1 MTCPR
6 TLISTASCRS
16 RAAHTSDVAVLFGN
30 GGCPNSPQARRTS
43 AVVPAFIGDS
53 TDCAIAS
60 KPPSCGRLSVLIRS
74 LSRNHA
80 RFALRG
86 GESVSIILLYFHQA
100 LSTLARP
107 IQG

>member
-16 RAAHTSDVAVLFGN
+16 RAAHTSDVAILFAN
-30 GGCPNSPQARRTS
+30 GCPNSAQARRTS

-60 KPPSCGRLSVLIRS
+60 KPPSCGRLRVLILP

-86 GESVSIILLYFHQA
+86 GESVSIILLYFRQA

-107 IQG
+107 TQG